1 MLLVLDIGNTNTVA
15 GLFEGDSLVGHWRL
29 SSAERTSDEA
39 GITIRGLI
47 RHAGMDASRIEGAI
61 LSSVVPSLEEVWRDA
76 IRSYLGVDPIV
87 VSRRIDLGIEI
98 GLDNPDE
105 AGADRLVNAV
115 AAMTKYGKPVIS
127 VDLGTAITFDV
138 VSSDG
143 AYIGGAIAP
152 GLSVSMET
160 LFRRTAKVPQI
171 ALAAPERFIGRNTV
185 SATQSGIVN
194 GYTGLVDAINEGIF
208 RELGTKTPVI
218 ATGGHAEILAGRSRT
233 ITHVEPWLTLEG
245 LLILYRRCA
254 KPGPGNDA

>member
-1 MLLVLDIGNTNTVA
+1 LLLVLDIGNTNTVV
-15 GLFEGDSLVGHWRL
+15 GLFERGSLAGHWRL

-39 GITIRGLI
+39 GIMIRELI
-47 RHAGMDASRIEGAI
+47 SLAGMDALSIEGAI
-61 LSSVVPSLEEVWRDA
+61 LSSVVPSLEEAWRDA
-76 IRSYLGVDPIV
+76 MRSYLGVDPIV
-87 VSRRIDLGIEI
+87 VSRDIDLG
-98 GLDNPDE
+98 LKVMVDNPDE
-105 AGADRLVNAV
+105 VGADRLVDSV

-160 LFRRTAKVPQI
+160 LFRRTAKMPQI
-171 ALAAPERFIGRNTV
+171 ALAVPERFIGTNTV
-185 SATQSGIVN
+185 SATQSGVVN
-194 GYTGLVDAINEGIF
+194 GYAGLVDAINEGIF
-208 RELGTKTPVI
+208 SELGTRTPVI

-254 KPGPGNDA
+254 K

>member
-1 MLLVLDIGNTNTVA
+1 LLLVLDIGNTNSVV
-15 GLFEGDSLVGHWRL
+15 GLFEGGSLAGHWRL
-29 SSAERTSDEA
+29 SSVERTSDEA
-39 GITIRGLI
+39 GIMIRGLI
-47 RHAGMDASRIEGAI
+47 GFAGMDALSIEGAI
-61 LSSVVPSLEEVWRDA
+61 LSSVVPSLEEAWRDA
-76 IRSYLGVDPIV
+76 MRSYLGVDPIV
-87 VSRRIDLGIEI
+87 VSRGIDLG
-98 GLDNPDE
+98 LKVRVDNPDE
-105 AGADRLVNAV
+105 VGADRLVDSV

-160 LFRRTAKVPQI
+160 LFRRTAKMPQI
-171 ALAAPERFIGRNTV
+171 ALAVPERFIGTNTV
-185 SATQSGIVN
+185 SATQSGVVN
-194 GYTGLVDAINEGIF
+194 GYAGLVDAINEGIF
-208 RELGTKTPVI
+208 SELGTRTPVI

-254 KPGPGNDA
+254 K